1 MEWIIANWV
10 AIGLGLGAAD
20 IILGGLPDKVTRYP
34 GGLLKIA
41 HELYTYG
48 KNVK

>member
-1 MEWIIANWV
+1 MEWLIANYV
-10 AIGLGLGAAD
+10 TIGLVLGAAD

-34 GGLLKIA
+34 GCVLKIA
-41 HELYTYG
+41 HELYAYG